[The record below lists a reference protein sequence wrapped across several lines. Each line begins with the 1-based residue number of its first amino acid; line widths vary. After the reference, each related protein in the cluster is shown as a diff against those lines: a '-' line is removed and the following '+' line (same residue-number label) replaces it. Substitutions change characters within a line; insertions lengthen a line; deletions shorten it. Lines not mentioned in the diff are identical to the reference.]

1 VLRQAGANGYR
12 ALYCMPAR
20 PVGPV
25 RFVRSGTEPG
35 WPRPA
40 RCDTVAGVDIQG
52 SLGLP
57 RREPAEKEWERVIS
71 YLLRRLL
78 GAIPLLLGILTLIF
92 FIINIA
98 PGDPTA
104 RYFNPNVAPE
114 VIEQMR
120 RNLGLDQ
127 PLHIQYFRWLTAF
140 AQGNF
145 GHSFGQMRPIAEI
158 LPTVLWNTIQLMLV
172 AVVLIFVLGM
182 LIGILQAV
190 RQYSVV
196 DNVLTFFA
204 LFFYSMPSFW
214 LALMLILIFSLK
226 ASQWGWPIVFPAAQ
240 MTSVEYEFMSTAG
253 QIEDRARHMLLPAIA
268 LGIGGAAGI
277 ARYMRGS
284 MLEVIHQ
291 DYIRTAR
298 AKGLSERTVIFKH
311 ALRNALIPIV
321 TLLGLYLP
329 YLLSGSVLIETIFAW
344 PGMGRLIVDSIFQRD
359 YPLVMATSFI
369 AAALVVMGNLLADVM
384 YAVVDPRIRT
394 D

>member
-1 VLRQAGANGYR
+1 
-12 ALYCMPAR
+12 M
-20 PVGPV
+20 
-25 RFVRSGTEPG
+25 
-35 WPRPA
+35 
-40 RCDTVAGVDIQG
+40 
-52 SLGLP
+52 
-57 RREPAEKEWERVIS
+57 IS

-98 PGDPTA
+98 PGDPTS

-127 PLHIQYFRWLTAF
+127 PLHIRYFRWLTSF
-140 AQGNF
+140 MQGDF
-145 GHSFGQMRPIAEI
+145 GHSFGQMRPISDI
-158 LPTVLWNTIQLMLV
+158 LPTVLWNTVQLMFV
-172 AVVLIFVLGM
+172 AVILIFGLGM

-190 RQYSVV
+190 RQYSIA
-196 DNVLTFFA
+196 DNVLTFLA

-214 LALMLILIFSLK
+214 LALMLILLLSLK
-226 ASQWGWPIVFPAAQ
+226 ASQWGWPIQFPASQ
-240 MTSVEYEFMSTAG
+240 MTSVGYEFLGTG
-253 QIEDRARHMLLPAIA
+253 EKFTDRFMHMALPAVA

-284 MLEVIHQ
+284 MLEVVHQ

-298 AKGLSERTVIFKH
+298 AKGLSERVVIFKH

-369 AAALVVMGNLLADVM
+369 AAGLVVLGNLVADM
-384 YAVVDPRIRT
+384 LYAVVDPRIRA

>member
-1 VLRQAGANGYR
+1 
-12 ALYCMPAR
+12 
-20 PVGPV
+20 
-25 RFVRSGTEPG
+25 
-35 WPRPA
+35 
-40 RCDTVAGVDIQG
+40 
-52 SLGLP
+52 
-57 RREPAEKEWERVIS
+57 VIS

-127 PLHIQYFRWLTAF
+127 PLHIQYFRWLSSF
-140 AQGNF
+140 VQGNF
-145 GHSFGQMRPIAEI
+145 GYSFGQMRPISEI
-158 LPTVLWNTIQLMLV
+158 LPGVLWNTAQLMIVALV
-172 AVVLIFVLGM
+172 VIFALGM
-182 LIGILQAV
+182 LIGIIQAV
-190 RQYSVV
+190 RQYSVA
-196 DNVLTFFA
+196 DNVLTFVA

-226 ASQWGWPIVFPAAQ
+226 ASQWGLPIQFPASQ
-240 MTSVEYEFMSTAG
+240 MTSVGYEFLSTG
-253 QIEDRARHMLLPAIA
+253 EQIRDRFMHMVLPVIA

-311 ALRNALIPIV
+311 GLRNALIPIV

-344 PGMGRLIVDSIFQRD
+344 PGMGRLIVEAIFQRD

-369 AAALVVMGNLLADVM
+369 AAGLVVLGTLLADIL
-384 YAVVDPRIRT
+384 YAVVDPRIRS
-394 D
+394 

>member
-1 VLRQAGANGYR
+1 MIL
-12 ALYCMPAR
+12 
-20 PVGPV
+20 
-25 RFVRSGTEPG
+25 
-35 WPRPA
+35 
-40 RCDTVAGVDIQG
+40 
-52 SLGLP
+52 
-57 RREPAEKEWERVIS
+57 
-71 YLLRRLL
+71 YLLRRVL

-92 FIINIA
+92 FIIHLA
-98 PGDPTA
+98 PGDPMA
-104 RYFNPNVAPE
+104 RYFNPNVSPE

-127 PLHIQYFRWLTAF
+127 PLHIQYFRWLSAF
-140 AQGNF
+140 LRGDF
-145 GHSFGQMRPIAEI
+145 GYSFGQMRPISEI
-158 LPTVLWNTIQLMLV
+158 LPGVLWNTLQLMLV
-172 AVVLIFVLGM
+172 ALVIIFVLGM
-182 LIGILQAV
+182 LIGIVQAV
-190 RQYSVV
+190 RQYSAT
-196 DNVLTFFA
+196 DNTLTFSA

-226 ASQWGWPIVFPAAQ
+226 ASQWGWPIVFPASQ
-240 MTSVEYEFMSTAG
+240 MTSVGYEFLSTG
-253 QIEDRARHMLLPAIA
+253 EQIRDRIMHMILPAIA

-298 AKGLSERTVIFKH
+298 AKGLSERKVIFHH

-329 YLLSGSVLIETIFAW
+329 ALLSGAVFVEVIFAW

-359 YPLVMATSFI
+359 YPVVMATGFV
-369 AAALVVMGNLLADVM
+369 AAAVVVAGNLIADVL

-394 D
+394 E